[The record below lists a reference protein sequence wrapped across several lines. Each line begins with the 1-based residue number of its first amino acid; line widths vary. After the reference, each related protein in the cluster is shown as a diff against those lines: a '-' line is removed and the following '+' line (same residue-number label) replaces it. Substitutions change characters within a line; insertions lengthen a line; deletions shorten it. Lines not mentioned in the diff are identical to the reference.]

1 MSDEDLMIHILNNL
15 PQEYGLQVQKIEG
28 NINQDDKL
36 LELEQ
41 VQSTLSLKFERL
53 NVYNKDNTDD
63 EEIEKTSVTS
73 KFKGCCNNC
82 GKYGHKKQDCRIN
95 GSNNNSN

>member
-1 MSDEDLMIHILNNL
+1 M
-15 PQEYGLQVQKIEG
+15 EG

-73 KFKGCCNNC
+73 KFKGCCNNY
-82 GKYGHKKQDCRIN
+82 GKYGHNKKYFRGN
-95 GSNNNSN
+95 GNN